1 MNNIKKSAKNL
12 KKYGRNGDTLLAH
25 ITPAEANLLKN
36 LGGSSTIN
44 PITGLPEYFGGFG
57 GFFSGITDAISD
69 VLGTSGGGGGILGG
83 AEDLVQG
90 AGNVLA
96 ESDEFVNR
104 EIPGGYILPAAILAT
119 YLSGGAAAPLFA
131 GEGAALGAA
140 EAAAALEAAAV
151 AEGATTAGMA
161 AAANTGLAAGTA
173 TLGGAAAAEAATQA
187 LPYTLAADASNLA
200 TSGFNEATIAQNLTA
215 SGVDSFVAADAANL
229 AAQGLSEEAIAQVLS
244 QSYTTTELAGTGL
257 TSNALG
263 AASQGITAGQALQ
276 GLRAASGLLGGRQ
289 QPQQQMPQM
298 QMGGRTQ
305 MPQGNVDYSGIYN
318 LLALQRA
325 RNPNS
330 LLG

>member
-1 MNNIKKSAKNL
+1 MCGSN
-12 KKYGRNGDTLLAH
+12 
-25 ITPAEANLLKN
+25 PVEA
-36 LGGSSTIN
+36 
-44 PITGLPEYFGGFG
+44 
-57 GFFSGITDAISD
+57 ITDPISD

-90 AGNVLA
+90 TGSALADVDKFVGN
-96 ESDEFVNR
+96 
-104 EIPGGYILPAAILAT
+104 EIPGGWYTVAAVSAPYLAPEISA
-119 YLSGGAAAPLFA
+119 LVGGAEAAA
-131 GEGAALGAA
+131 AA
-140 EAAAALEAAAV
+140 ETAAALEAAAI

-161 AAANTGLAAGTA
+161 SAANTGLAAGTS
-173 TLGGAAAAEAATQA
+173 TLGSAAAAEAATQA

-244 QSYTTTELAGTGL
+244 QSYTAGELAGTGL

-305 MPQGNVDYSGIYN
+305 MPQGAVDYSGIYN